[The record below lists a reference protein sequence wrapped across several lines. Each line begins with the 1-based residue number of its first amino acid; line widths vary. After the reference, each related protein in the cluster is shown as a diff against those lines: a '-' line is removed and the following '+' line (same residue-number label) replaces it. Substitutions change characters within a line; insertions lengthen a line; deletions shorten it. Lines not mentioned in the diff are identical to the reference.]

1 MDVYSVT
8 LFVYMNPIFDKLF
21 HVLYH
26 YSLGLQLLFLWSP
39 LLIPCVYGQLLPNCV
54 YMLVSH
60 ICNEKYCISTI
71 SFNNNIR
78 VSIFLFLWQEYLVF
92 RTCCR
97 WCIYLR
103 FRKWSMSLANPARH
117 GRKASEDAPL
127 LVWSWWSTEQ
137 KPARWVMDS

>member
-54 YMLVSH
+54 YM
-60 ICNEKYCISTI
+60 
-71 SFNNNIR
+71 
-78 VSIFLFLWQEYLVF
+78 
-92 RTCCR
+92 
-97 WCIYLR
+97 
-103 FRKWSMSLANPARH
+103 
-117 GRKASEDAPL
+117 
-127 LVWSWWSTEQ
+127 
-137 KPARWVMDS
+137 